1 MKYYIVKFV
10 HTDLAG
16 WKKFVNAQIAY
27 LEEMIAADK
36 LIVSGP
42 VKNDSQVEKEA
53 YLIFQVKD
61 RAELQGLLENDSYW
75 YEGLVADYSLDEWNP
90 MFGALQK
97 PKNKL
102 MITLSKLLNR

>member
-42 VKNDSQVEKEA
+42 VKNDS
-53 YLIFQVKD
+53 
-61 RAELQGLLENDSYW
+61 
-75 YEGLVADYSLDEWNP
+75 
-90 MFGALQK
+90 
-97 PKNKL
+97 
-102 MITLSKLLNR
+102 